1 MFGQAST
8 ASILTCGLNNRALL
22 RGALAGL
29 ALGLSAGLAP
39 GLVSKAAASSPP
51 PVDQSASDYRDDRST
66 GALLIRSLYNAIN
79 RHEFLRAW
87 SYFGEAANPPSF
99 EDFAKGYEKT
109 DHVRLKLGRVRE
121 EGAAGSTFTN
131 VPAAIE
137 AIDRDGK
144 KTVFSGCY
152 VTRLVQPAIQ
162 ETPPFAPLHIEKATL
177 KKVSRTFDAVKPTC
191 PDQ

>member
-1 MFGQAST
+1 MFAQSYT
-8 ASILTCGLNNRALL
+8 AFAQPRHSLDRAVRRGL
-22 RGALAGL
+22 LAGL
-29 ALGLSAGLAP
+29 VF
-39 GLVSKAAASSPP
+39 GLVSGFALPAAASAP
-51 PVDQSASDYRDDRST
+51 PVNSSGQDYRDDRST
-66 GALLIRSLYNAIN
+66 GALLIHSLYNAIN

-99 EDFAKGYEKT
+99 TEFAKGYEKT
-109 DHVRLKLGRVRE
+109 DHVRLKLGKVRE

-131 VPAAIE
+131 VPVAIE
-137 AIDRDGK
+137 ATDRDGR

-177 KKVSRTFDAVKPTC
+177 KKVSRSFDAVKPSC